1 MPPLEMI
8 EVALALSLHCVV
20 ACSSRQESKIQE
32 HVCDTLSTSQCILQ
46 PLLVFMLYFSL
57 AFCGRDDN
65 GQRGGLKTSRS

>member
-46 PLLVFMLYFSL
+46 PLLVSCCIL
-57 AFCGRDDN
+57 AWRSVAGMIMD
-65 GQRGGLKTSRS
+65 RGAD